1 MKKAPLCI
9 LLLVMTILLSALPL
23 WAQQE
28 VPEAAQRHLLAG
40 VALIEKAEKPADFL
54 GALVEFESAAALA
67 PQWPDI
73 QYNLAK
79 LAAETDRPAK
89 AIKAYRAYLALSP
102 AASDRAAV
110 EQELARMNE
119 LTAQKRKIGLPGI
132 KFASMADGIAV
143 LEINPGTR
151 IAKSGLQKGDKIVFV
166 NGKSV
171 VGMKL
176 HEFFA
181 TIEASNLDSL
191 AKATTERLLARMSRG
206 DKTSGPVPVVML
218 KIKRP
223 GLEVDG
229 LVPCKKDM
237 FRSHLLEI
245 EEEEFE
251 AEVLKEKLPVVVTFW
266 SSECQPCSEFLP
278 TIEAESG
285 KYQGKVKFVNINS
298 DDNRRLAQ
306 QLQIKGVPTLMV
318 FREGAP
324 VSSDTGNIAKEKVDE
339 LLKNLAAK

>member
-1 MKKAPLCI
+1 MKKLSICI
-9 LLLVMTILLSALPL
+9 LLLAMTILLSVLPL

-28 VPEAAQRHLLAG
+28 VPEAAKRHMMAG
-40 VALIEKAEKPADFL
+40 IDLIEKAEKPADFL
-54 GALVEFESAAALA
+54 GAIAEFEQAAVLA

-110 EQELARMNE
+110 EQELARMQE
-119 LTAQKRKIGLPGI
+119 LMAQKRKIGLPGV
-132 KFASMADGIAV
+132 KFAAMADGIAV
-143 LEINPGTR
+143 LGVNPGAR
-151 IAKSGLQKGDKIVFV
+151 IAKTGLQKGDKILFV

-176 HEFFA
+176 HEFFG
-181 TIEASNLDSL
+181 TIEASNLDGL
-191 AKATTERLLARMSRG
+191 AKATTERLLARFPRG
-206 DKTSGPVPVVML
+206 DKTSGPVVML

-223 GLEVDG
+223 GLDVEA

-237 FRSHLLEI
+237 FSSRLLEI

-266 SSECQPCSEFLP
+266 SNECQPCSEFMP
-278 TIEAESG
+278 IIEAESL
-285 KYQGKVKFVNINS
+285 KYNGRIKFVNINV
-298 DDNRRLAQ
+298 DDNLKLAR
-306 QLQIKGVPTLMV
+306 QLQVKGVPALMV
-318 FREGAP
+318 FREGAT
-324 VSSDTGNIAKEKVDE
+324 VSADTGRLAKEKVEE
-339 LLKNLAAK
+339 LLKNAAAR